1 MAHIT
6 IEEFKE
12 LPLGLKDTIFTKI
25 GETGLQAFINTASQQ
40 VDNYCNRQLAS
51 ASVAQEIEGNGELM
65 FLLREYPV
73 TALTSVTWEDDNGIT
88 GTDDVTDLRV
98 TSSGILK
105 WKNPNDGPFLE
116 GRLYTVTYTAGYV
129 TIPGPIKHATALWV
143 TELLQPTFNQG
154 SAGKPLQL
162 VELSSEQIGEL
173 LEEYR
178 RKGSH

>member
-6 IEEFKE
+6 LQEFKD
-12 LPLGLKDTIFTKI
+12 LPLGLKDNIYQRI
-25 GETGLQAFINTASQQ
+25 GDTGLQAFIDTASQQ
-40 VDNYCNRQLAS
+40 VDNFCNRQLAS
-51 ASVAQEIEGNGELM
+51 GSVAQELSGNAAQVL
-65 FLLREYPV
+65 LLREYPV

-88 GTDDVTDLRV
+88 GTEDVANLRV
-98 TSSGILK
+98 SEAGVLR
-105 WKNPNDGPFLE
+105 WKNPVNGPFLP

-154 SAGKPLQL
+154 AAGKPTEL
-162 VELSSEQIGEL
+162 VALSSEQIGEL

-178 RKGSH
+178 RKGAR